1 MTTTHGQES
10 VRDEATTDDAI
21 KSVGARWVRAA
32 LHVNPFGYIGCNTP
46 STAFASEEE
55 YNQAL
60 VAECV
65 AQHIQVIAVTDHW
78 SVDSAKS
85 LAECASA
92 AGITVFPG
100 FEGNSAEGKH
110 LLVIFDSEATSTDIN
125 AAIGAC
131 GVTPG
136 CANGTVGKPFCEILE
151 TMSDRGA
158 MVIPAHANTSSSG
171 LLTGRSGPPLVKMVT
186 DPNLHAIAITPSQ
199 ADGIDQAAILDCRP
213 PYDRSHPLSQIYADD
228 VCHPDDLAKIGSTT
242 YFKVSALRLDS
253 FKLAIRT
260 PATRVSVTAPMSAA
274 RVILRGISWQ
284 GGLLDGVKLP
294 LSDELTTL
302 IGGKGTGKST
312 TIESLR
318 FALSIDPIGVEAK
331 KDHKGIVS
339 DVLGAGTTVSV
350 SLMGAHPTPA
360 RFTVQRSVGDVA
372 VVKDVNGEVTALTPQ
387 DITGTV
393 EIYGQHELAELAQDK
408 DSVAK
413 MLQRFAGHELTDS
426 DRADA
431 LSDLKENRRKFDE
444 VEANLDGVQT
454 DVDDI
459 PRVEGQLRQYDES
472 DLPKRLKEQEQLRL
486 DQSIID
492 IGNDRIADVRTKIAG
507 ISESPAVK
515 ALLADVEGIEESPN
529 SGLLARIPAA
539 LSALSA
545 TVKTS
550 LGAIETALVSA
561 ESELVQVKSDWE
573 SATSEQRERHQETLR
588 QLTEEGLEPDKY
600 LATVARLAALRGKL
614 QTKNELS
621 GQLQTLNKERV
632 TLLARLSASETA
644 ANQLL
649 NDAVRKANDATG
661 GQVVVQPVPS
671 PNRAAIVAI
680 IDRYLSGT
688 RTQIRDAINQSD
700 FSPRSFVAAARSG
713 PPALEEQYGIR
724 GAQAANLVAA
734 GEKLFRE
741 IEEQTVGK
749 AVDVLLDVAPAGGRR
764 ELKKLE
770 DLSKGQKATA
780 LLMLLLGASDSPLI
794 IDQPED
800 DLDNRFVYDGVV
812 QRLRDLKGKRQVI
825 VSTHNANIPVLGDAE
840 LVIGLEGNGTR
851 SWPIRDGIGSLDSA
865 EIRSLAEDLLEG
877 GRSAFEARQY
887 LYGF

>member
-1 MTTTHGQES
+1 M
-10 VRDEATTDDAI
+10 TTDDHEPARAEATVDGAT
-21 KSVGARWVRAA
+21 KNTGARWVRAA
-32 LHVNPFGYIGCNTP
+32 LHVNPFGYVGSNAP
-46 STAFASEEE
+46 SAAFASEDD

-65 AQHIQVIAVTDHW
+65 AQNIQVIAVTDHW
-78 SVDSAKS
+78 SVDTARGLVDSAG
-85 LAECASA
+85 A

-100 FEGNSAEGKH
+100 FEANSAEGKH
-110 LLVIFDSEATSTDIN
+110 LLVIFDEKATFTDIN

-131 GVTPG
+131 GVSPG
-136 CANGTVGKPFCEILE
+136 CANGTVGKPFCKILE

-158 MVIPAHANTSSSG
+158 MVIPAHANTPNVG

-186 DPNLHAIAITPSQ
+186 DPNLHAIAISPGQ
-199 ADGIDQAAILDCRP
+199 ADGIDQAAVLDCRS
-213 PYDRSHPLSQIYADD
+213 PYERNHPLSQIYADD
-228 VCHPDDLAKIGSTT
+228 VCHPDDLAKVGSTT
-242 YFKVSALRLDS
+242 FFKVSELRLES

-260 PATRVSVTAPMSAA
+260 PATRISVVAPLSAA
-274 RVILRGISWQ
+274 RVILRRISWQ
-284 GGLLDGVKLP
+284 GGLLDGVDLP

-339 DVLGAGTTVSV
+339 DVLGAGTTVTV
-350 SLMGAHPTPA
+350 SLMRAHPSPA
-360 RFTVQRSVGDVA
+360 RFTVQRSVGDVP
-372 VVKDVNGEVTALTPQ
+372 VVKDANGDVTALKPQ

-408 DSVAK
+408 DSVAR

-426 DRADA
+426 GRADV

-444 VEANLDGVQT
+444 VETNLNSVQA

-492 IGNDRIADVRTKIAG
+492 IGNDRIADVRTKVAG

-515 ALLADVEGIEESPN
+515 ALLSDIEGIEESPN
-529 SGLLARIPAA
+529 GGLLARIPAA
-539 LSALSA
+539 MSALSS

-550 LGAIETALVSA
+550 LGAIEAALVSA
-561 ESELVQVKSDWE
+561 ESELVHVKSDWE
-573 SATSEQRERHQETLR
+573 SATSEQREQHQETLR

-614 QTKNELS
+614 QTKNELT
-621 GQLQTLNKERV
+621 GQIRELSKERE
-632 TLLARLSASETA
+632 TLLAKLSASETA

-649 NDAVRKANDATG
+649 NDAVRKANAATG

-671 PNRAAIVAI
+671 PTRAAIVTI
-680 IDRYLSGT
+680 IDRYLSGP

-700 FSPRSFVAAARSG
+700 FSPRSFVAAGRSG
-713 PPALEEQYGIR
+713 LTALEEQYGIR

-749 AVDVLLDVAPAGGRR
+749 AVDILLDVAPAGGRR

-877 GRSAFEARQY
+877 GRSAFEARKY